1 MALIKSMTGYGRA
14 KEKRSSRDITV
25 EVRAVN
31 NRYLD
36 CTVKMPRLYIF
47 AEDALKQRVQ
57 RAVSRGKVDVFVSVD
72 ASAADVTKVSVN
84 RELAGQYAAALEE
97 LAEIRGL
104 AAYQVTPEVL
114 ARFPDVLS
122 VTKADEDLEA
132 VSADLCAVLIA
143 ALASF
148 NEMRAIEGTK
158 LAEDVGNRLTA
169 IEDYTTQV
177 EARSPETVAEYRSKL
192 TARMQEVLQSVSVD
206 PQRLLTEAAIYADK
220 VAVDEE
226 TVRLRSHTAQLRTM
240 LESEEPMGRKMDFLI
255 QEVNRE
261 SNTIG
266 SKCSDLQI
274 ARDVVE
280 LKAEIEKIREQVQNI
295 E

>member
-1 MALIKSMTGYGRA
+1 MIKSMTGYGRA
-14 KEKRSSRDITV
+14 RETRNSRDITV

-132 VSADLCAVLIA
+132 VSADLCAVLDV

-192 TARMQEVLQSVSVD
+192 TARMQEVLQSVTID
-206 PQRLLTEAAIYADK
+206 PQRILTEAAIYADK

-240 LESEEPMGRKMDFLI
+240 LNATEPMGRKMDFLI

-261 SNTIG
+261 ANTIG
-266 SKCSDLQI
+266 AKCGDVSI
-274 ARDVVE
+274 AQVVVN
-280 LKAEIEKIREQVQNI
+280 LKAEVEKMREQVQNI